1 MGAVNKNINTNNSE
15 SLLHNGNLSNV
26 INNNGNKNAFN
37 GNSAKNIKNTS
48 KNSNNRTGGTGLG
61 KQGSID
67 ELSPWLVQDS
77 VITKKQDK
85 SKIPLLKTVITT
97 EL

>member
-1 MGAVNKNINTNNSE
+1 M
-15 SLLHNGNLSNV
+15 

-48 KNSNNRTGGTGLG
+48 KNSNNRTGGTSLG

-77 VITKKQDK
+77 VISKKQDK